1 MYCCFYV
8 NIIQGITSSQR
19 LKSWGYIWY
28 KPNTVFI
35 TFYKQFDTIWIVF
48 DVYFHRIRL
57 QSFCNYT
64 FCIVLYFRYC
74 PLKDLVGVANL
85 YDWFDIFFVWR
96 KILSNVVT
104 NILESF
110 IEKEFKILAIA
121 TDFSH
126 KDCQFDFCPR
136 LLDSLWLLY
145 ALIVVLVS
153 KFDWFRLP
161 SSISS
166 NVLVLAFVF
175 GSPDIPDLPG
185 CPWL

>member
-1 MYCCFYV
+1 MC
-8 NIIQGITSSQR
+8 IKK
-19 LKSWGYIWY
+19 LKNSI
-28 KPNTVFI
+28 NR
-35 TFYKQFDTIWIVF
+35 FDNIWIVF

-126 KDCQFDFCPR
+126 KDCQLDFCSGLSD
-136 LLDSLWLLY
+136 LLSLLY

-161 SSISS
+161 SSISC
-166 NVLVLAFVF
+166 NVFVLAFVF